1 MGWRIPLVGV
11 IGIGLAAMV
20 VGAVDLA
27 GCQQPTEDQ
36 IGEGVG
42 NSQVCFKAS
51 TRRAAAPGRA
61 CAGRAAW
68 LGPAATRRAPCALP
82 LLGWPSQQAETPGV
96 RRLVLHDFPSIAS
109 CLVKCFYPVHLQDFR
124 SIRPAP
130 VSALRSTKH
139 RVPGYFRVFP
149 CRHDADLGSLPASR
163 AMLPH
168 SFRVLGRCA
177 SCEPV
182 LLATGLP

>member
-1 MGWRIPLVGV
+1 MALPPWSLALSISSVASSPPRIRSARAGLDVVLGVVAPVLRHGRLDGMLDTSQPLV
-11 IGIGLAAMV
+11 
-20 VGAVDLA
+20 
-27 GCQQPTEDQ
+27 T
-36 IGEGVG
+36 
-42 NSQVCFKAS
+42 
-51 TRRAAAPGRA
+51 
-61 CAGRAAW
+61 
-68 LGPAATRRAPCALP
+68 APCALP
-82 LLGWPSQQAETPGV
+82 LLEWPSQQAGTPGV

-109 CLVKCFYPVHLQDFR
+109 CLVKRFYPVHLQDFR

-130 VSALRSTKH
+130 VSALRSTKQ

-149 CRHDADLGSLPASR
+149 CRHDADLRSASASR
-163 AMLPH
+163 AMLLH

>member
-1 MGWRIPLVGV
+1 VPP
-11 IGIGLAAMV
+11 GLALPLWSLAQSISPV
-20 VGAVDLA
+20 AGSPPRIRSARVLATSRSASRRRRGA
-27 GCQQPTEDQ
+27 PPH
-36 IGEGVG
+36 
-42 NSQVCFKAS
+42 
-51 TRRAAAPGRA
+51 PGRA
-61 CAGRAAW
+61 RAGRAAW
-68 LGPAATRRAPCALP
+68 RVGPAATRRAPRALP
-82 LLGWPSQQAETPGV
+82 LLGWPSQQAGTPGV

-109 CLVKCFYPVHLQDFR
+109 CLVKRFYPVHLQDFR

-130 VSALRSTKH
+130 VSALRSTKQ
-139 RVPGYFRVFP
+139 RVPSYFRVFP
-149 CRHDADLGSLPASR
+149 CRHDADLRSASASR